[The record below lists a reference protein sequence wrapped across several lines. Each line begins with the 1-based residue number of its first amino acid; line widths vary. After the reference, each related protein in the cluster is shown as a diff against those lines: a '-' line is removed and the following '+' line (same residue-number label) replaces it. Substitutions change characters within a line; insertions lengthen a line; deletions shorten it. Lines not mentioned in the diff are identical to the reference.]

1 MKRLWGVFV
10 CFVLLFLLSFSV
22 AAQSV
27 SSAKKISEEIQRAVP
42 VPFGYIDNTQYDFQN
57 YFSQF
62 SFLEDGCIVV
72 CADATNFNEFGV
84 FRVKEYVDVRKFEKI
99 LTSYLSKRKNEF
111 CSGVVYDMKQYPKFE
126 NARVI
131 SIENFVMYMIL
142 NDSDCDLAV
151 SAVRR
156 VFDH

>member
-1 MKRLWGVFV
+1 MKRISFVIV
-10 CFVLLFLLSFSV
+10 CFCLVIFLSLSAV
-22 AAQSV
+22 AQSSP
-27 SSAKKISEEIQRAVP
+27 SSAMISEEIQRAVP
-42 VPFGYIDNTQYDFQN
+42 VSFGYIDNTQYDFQN

>member
-1 MKRLWGVFV
+1 MKWLVSTIV
-10 CFVLLFLLSFSV
+10 CFCLLILLACSV
-22 AAQSV
+22 SAQSNL
-27 SSAKKISEEIQRAVP
+27 SSAMISEEIQRAIP
-42 VPFGYIDNTQYDFQN
+42 VPFGYIDNTQYGFQN

-84 FRVKEYVDVRKFEKI
+84 FYVKEHADVRKFEKI
-99 LTSYLSKRKNEF
+99 LTSYLSGRKNEF
-111 CSGVVYDMKQYPKFE
+111 CSGVIYDIKQYPKFE

-131 SIENFVMYMIL
+131 SIGNFVLYMIL
-142 NDSDCDLAV
+142 NDSDGDLAV

-156 VFDH
+156 IIER